1 MQYSRRTGFAGRF
14 SPIAVLLALFL
25 AGSFFA
31 SPALADQKSLLK
43 NSPKIKAAFRKVV
56 EQVRLGV
63 VEIVC
68 QTKSDKKPIQV
79 AMGSVVGADGWIL
92 TKASE
97 LRGEIVCKFRHK
109 GQHVAKLVGV
119 NEEYDLA
126 MLKIDAD
133 DLPTI
138 QWNEATGYAAGQWV
152 VTAGVDKDPLAV
164 GVVSVSRREIPRQ
177 RPWLGVSLGQGIN
190 APRIDSVNPDS
201 AAEEAGLKKGDLVT
215 HVNGKRVKTV
225 KALIDTIRGFQ
236 PGVELKISIK
246 RHGKESKVAELMVTA
261 ILKKWRR
268 SPTPAR
274 LNGPTSR
281 VTSGFPT
288 AFQHDTALRPDQC
301 GGPLVGLDGKVM
313 GINIARAGRVVS
325 YAIPADVVVKLLAE
339 LKSGK
344 LAPPDV
350 LVSTTAGPSNP
361 SLEK

>member
-14 SPIAVLLALFL
+14 SSIAVLLALFL

-97 LRGEIVCKFRHK
+97 LRGQIVCKFRHK

-152 VTAGVDKDPLAV
+152 VTAGVDKDPLAM
-164 GVVSVSRREIPRQ
+164 GVVSVSRREIPQQ
-177 RPWLGVSLGQGIN
+177 RPWLGIGLKQGVN
-190 APRIDSVNPDS
+190 APLIDKVFKDS
-201 AAEEAGLKKGDLVT
+201 AAKEAGLQTEDIVT

-225 KALIDTIRGFQ
+225 KALIDAIGGFQ
-236 PGVELKISIK
+236 PGARLKITIK
-246 RHGKESKVAELMVTA
+246 RRDKELIVTA

-325 YAIPADVVVKLLAE
+325 YAIPADVVVKLLAD

-344 LAPPDV
+344 LAPLDV
-350 LVSTTAGPSNP
+350 LVSTT
-361 SLEK
+361 E